1 MQHPMTLER
10 LTAQF
15 AANEPRYIEE
25 WKELL
30 RFQSIS
36 TDPTYDG
43 DCERCAKWLV
53 SHLETI
59 GFVSR
64 LIQTEGKPVVFAE
77 YIAPHKA
84 TQATKTVVFYGH
96 YDVQPVD
103 PLELWQSKPFEPEV
117 RGGRLYARGAQDNKG
132 QLWYVVKALEL
143 LIQEGALRCNVK
155 LLLEGEEEH
164 GSAGIAAALP
174 GWGDLAKGDV
184 LMVCDTGTMDP
195 AVPTITMGLRG
206 IAACTVEVKG
216 PSKDLHSGVHGGIA
230 RNPALELARL
240 LSTLHNLDGSIA
252 VEGFYE
258 GVPPIDP
265 ADAALQN
272 TPPLTDEQY
281 QQLVGVLPQGGEVK
295 FTPLERN
302 GFRPTIDI
310 NGIHSGYGGP
320 GSKTIIPASALAKIT
335 CRLVYGQDPE
345 RTMERLKSHLRSH
358 LPKGCEL
365 VVSEEHLGG
374 GALRLTSKSKLMEL
388 ARTTLKDVC
397 GRDPIFRWFGASIP
411 IIAALAEVSGAEPL
425 LVGFGLEEDNIHAP
439 NESFALEQF
448 KRGFLYAGLMLSRL

>member
-1 MQHPMTLER
+1 
-10 LTAQF
+10 
-15 AANEPRYIEE
+15 
-25 WKELL
+25 
-30 RFQSIS
+30 
-36 TDPTYDG
+36 
-43 DCERCAKWLV
+43 
-53 SHLETI
+53 
-59 GFVSR
+59 
-64 LIQTEGKPVVFAE
+64 FAE
-77 YIAPHKA
+77 YKAPAKA
-84 TQATKTVVFYGH
+84 SEAAKTVVFYGH

-103 PLELWQSKPFEPEV
+103 PLALWHTNPFEPEV

-132 QLWYVVKALEL
+132 QLFYVLKALEC
-143 LIQEGALRCNVK
+143 LIQNAALHCNVK
-155 LLLEGEEEH
+155 LLIEGEEEH

-174 GWGDLAKGDV
+174 GWGEIARGDV

-216 PSKDLHSGVHGGIA
+216 PGKDLHSGVHGGIV

-240 LSTLHNLDGSIA
+240 LATLHNADGSIA
-252 VEGFYE
+252 VEGFYD
-258 GVPPIDP
+258 GVPSIDP

-272 TPPLTDEQY
+272 TPPLTDAEY
-281 QQLVGVLPQGGEVK
+281 EKLVGVPPLGGEVRY
-295 FTPLERN
+295 TPLERN

-320 GSKTIIPASALAKIT
+320 GSKTIIPSSAMAKIT

-345 RTMERLKSHLRSH
+345 RTMERLKAHLKRN
-358 LPKGCEL
+358 LPRGCEL
-365 VVSEEHLGG
+365 VISEEHVGG

-388 ARTTLKDVC
+388 TRTTLAEVC

-439 NESFALEQF
+439 NENFALEQF
-448 KRGFLYAGLMLSRL
+448 KKGFLYAGLMLSRL